1 MLLRRRKKAFRLN
14 LVPALGR
21 GEEAPKRALSVEVA
35 GEVDIP
41 HFLGCT
47 IGIGHAFHVFGAVHS
62 RIGVGH
68 L

>member
-14 LVPALGR
+14 LVPSPGR
-21 GEEAPKRALSVEVA
+21 GEEAPKRALPVEVV
-35 GEVDIP
+35 GEVGIS

-47 IGIGHAFHVFGAVHS
+47 IGIGHAFHVFGGVHS
-62 RIGVGH
+62 RIGAGI